1 MEWTTFYVS
10 SVTNAMRGR
19 KLLERNGF
27 TVYMKR
33 SSYPKE
39 NDGCGYALQ
48 VKGDPAPIK
57 QLLINAGIRVLHIE
71 SGGVRF

>member
-19 KLLERNGF
+19 KLLERQGF

-33 SSYPKE
+33 SSHQKE
-39 NDGCGYALQ
+39 NDGCGYVLQ
-48 VKGDPAPIK
+48 VHGNALLAK
-57 QLLINAGIRVLHIE
+57 QQLTSAGIRILRTE
-71 SGGVRF
+71 NGGVRL

>member
-10 SVTNAMRGR
+10 SVTNAMRGK

-33 SSYPKE
+33 SSHQKE
-39 NDGCGYALQ
+39 SEGCGYVLHVNGYGLSA
-48 VKGDPAPIK
+48 K
-57 QLLINAGIRVLHIE
+57 QLPTNAGVRILRVE
-71 SGGVRF
+71 NGGARL